1 MDKYLHFRYIK
12 KNKNLHIIFDRDLTF
27 KEYKLQA
34 LWLLLDRDVLS
45 STYWSIFC
53 LCQKVY

>member
-27 KEYKLQA
+27 KKYKLQA
-34 LWLLLDRDVLS
+34 L
-45 STYWSIFC
+45 
-53 LCQKVY
+53 

>member
-27 KEYKLQA
+27 REYKTTGFVTIAGQ
-34 LWLLLDRDVLS
+34 RC
-45 STYWSIFC
+45 IEF
-53 LCQKVY
+53 

>member
-12 KNKNLHIIFDRDLTF
+12 ENKNLHIIFDRDLTV

-34 LWLLLDRDVLS
+34 L
-45 STYWSIFC
+45 
-53 LCQKVY
+53 